1 MPTRLKFVHS
11 SDMALR
17 TRVSRASNIRVCRH
31 PIPWTPSRPHSSFE
45 PLIQLDPDGGRR
57 RLAER
62 GPHCNRGKI
71 VSRHYSR
78 VDQHSP
84 AAFTTPL
91 LPQCKHFAH
100 GDGGDDCH
108 SLKKRQEAIRE
119 KKGMRRKWSQYLSG
133 SVKRIFTLPGIRARC
148 SLSALHSSER

>member
-1 MPTRLKFVHS
+1 
-11 SDMALR
+11 MALR

-78 VDQHSP
+78 VDQHS
-84 AAFTTPL
+84 AFTTPL
-91 LPQCKHFAH
+91 LPQCKHFSH
-100 GDGGDDCH
+100 GDGVV
-108 SLKKRQEAIRE
+108 SRLPLVEKRQEAIRAE
-119 KKGMRRKWSQYLSG
+119 KGTRRKWSQYLSG
-133 SVKRIFTLPGIRARC
+133 TVKKVSRCHVFVCVARC
-148 SLSALHSSER
+148 LPFIRLSDDLVARQAGNHQ